1 MFYEQHLDHDVDHVA
16 AAANCTMLRF
26 LVSSCFGPTHAL
38 LQRWR
43 SGRRRLAT
51 HTMDALQITSQHI
64 VFHAGSSACWLSKV
78 VSKFI
83 DDVEGNNGWANSG
96 PTSIRNYYNL
106 AAKNP
111 SSGAMNIPQSLVI
124 SYIYELPI
132 GKGKPVGSI
141 PDVSLSM
148 RLSPVGKDHPFQRRA
163 RYRKVVCDQ
172 AVGHYPLSIAPANNS
187 LGQYGGNRRPDIVG
201 NIHVPNP
208 TINKW
213 FNTSAFQDLRIH
225 SPSVTPHG
233 ILQPSAHLGTRTE
246 TSRFRTIGVSEI
258 LLDCNS
264 GPRCATRSIGQT
276 STLRISIRDRVQ
288 HSARLATPFLPEIHS
303 SGSSFSGEA
312 KRFLSKVRWSLST
325 GS

>member
-1 MFYEQHLDHDVDHVA
+1 MR
-16 AAANCTMLRF
+16 RF
-26 LVSSCFGPTHAL
+26 LVSSCFGPTPTTIAAL
-38 LQRWR
+38 AIRQ
-43 SGRRRLAT
+43 RRLAT
-51 HTMDALQITSQHI
+51 HTMTLLKLRTHI
-64 VFHAGSSACWLSKV
+64 VFHAGFSMLASYRL
-78 VSKFI
+78 SKFI

-106 AAKNP
+106 AAEK
-111 SSGAMNIPQSLVI
+111 SVEGADIPQSLVI

-132 GKGKPVGSI
+132 GKGKPVGSNLSKPVDAI
-141 PDVSLSM
+141 VAGWQVSGISTFKQ
-148 RLSPVGKDHPFQRRA
+148 GF
-163 RYRKVVCDQ
+163 
-172 AVGHYPLSIAPANNS
+172 PLSIAPANNS

-264 GPRCATRSIGQT
+264 GPRCTTRSKSGKLLRSESVFGIGC
-276 STLRISIRDRVQ
+276 SIRHDWQRLSCQRYTVRGQ
-288 HSARLATPFLPEIHS
+288 VSLVKRRGFSA
-303 SGSSFSGEA
+303 
-312 KRFLSKVRWSLST
+312 K
-325 GS
+325 